1 MTNHK
6 VKIVVNCRNFDE
18 TTGKFIVL
26 EMKEVRVSSLTEFK
40 TYPGIYFLVAKTS
53 DGLFGMY
60 EFSTGAM
67 LVRDMVNKKVAL
79 EQGTNKLFK
88 HTVVDLQKAL
98 SKWEV
103 INK

>member
-1 MTNHK
+1 
-6 VKIVVNCRNFDE
+6 
-18 TTGKFIVL
+18 
-26 EMKEVRVSSLTEFK
+26 
-40 TYPGIYFLVAKTS
+40 VAKTS